1 MSKKRPDKR
10 KSRKHVFVALPSKL
24 LRDGEGPVDE
34 YRQFVRQLREIGC
47 AVTCPLEDVNWS
59 HRKPKRPAL
68 TMKERLKDI
77 ETADHLVALPVVAGQ
92 CSPGVMGYT
101 FYAAAKGI
109 PTSVYL
115 RGSNDLDV
123 PWQLVG
129 LRHVRSEFSI
139 HFYQS
144 NLLSGFA
151 DLANSIVER
160 SVEEPNMTDYTQD
173 DAGCPF
179 GDEYLDYWRHRRQ
192 LFSKWDQGIQCDEV
206 GLSSIKPECIA
217 AEIASQLN
225 GDCVLDAF
233 TGLGGSAI
241 AFALQGK
248 KVIAFDTCELRLNMA
263 RHNASVYGV
272 ADQIQFVCGDVFQ
285 GWKQVRDRV
294 NAVYLDPSWGG
305 PLYSR
310 LRTFRFQDFE
320 TDEKGDVRTLLAD
333 AYNDEKHICI
343 SLPKNFDTRELTD
356 LHGGL
361 VAIEDG
367 DGRDESGIRL
377 SWHTRGT
384 KVLFMTAF
392 F

>member
-1 MSKKRPDKR
+1 
-10 KSRKHVFVALPSKL
+10 V

-34 YRQFVRQLREIGC
+34 YRQFVHQLREIGC
-47 AVTCPLEDVNWS
+47 DVTCPLEDVNWS
-59 HRKPKRPAL
+59 DRKPNRPQL
-68 TMKERLKDI
+68 TMKDRLKSI
-77 ETADHLVALPVVAGQ
+77 ETTDHLVALPVVAGQ

-129 LRHVRSEFSI
+129 LRHNKSEFSI

-151 DLANSIVER
+151 DLAGSIVDC
-160 SVEEPNMTDYTQD
+160 SVEEPNVPDYGQD
-173 DAGCPF
+173 DAACPF

-192 LFSKWDQGIQCDEV
+192 LFSRWDEGIQYDDI
-206 GLSSIKPECIA
+206 GLSCIKPESIA
-217 AEIASQLN
+217 AEIAGQL
-225 GDCVLDAF
+225 GGECVLDAF
-233 TGLGGSAI
+233 TGLGGNAI
-241 AFALQGK
+241 AFALQKK
-248 KVIAFDTCELRLNMA
+248 KVIAFDTCKPRLKMA
-263 RHNASVYGV
+263 RHNAGLYGV
-272 ADQIQFVCGDVFQ
+272 ADQIQFVHGDVFE
-285 GWKQVRDRV
+285 GWKKVRDQV
-294 NAVYLDPSWGG
+294 HAVYLDPSWGG
-305 PLYSR
+305 PLYSSR
-310 LRTFRFQDFE
+310 RTFRFQDFE
-320 TDEKGDVRTLLAD
+320 TEGKGDVRIFLAN
-333 AYNDEKHICI
+333 AYKDKKNICI

-361 VAIEDG
+361 VAIDHSN
-367 DGRDESGIRL
+367 DRDESGIRL